1 MAWQYEIVM
10 RKTLTVKS
18 GNKPNKLIMLMKNL
32 SAMFVAL
39 SLAGAT
45 PFIPMG
51 GGTAYAQTQA
61 GEVTGIVYDSNGEPL
76 IGAVVS
82 VKGTNRGAATDA
94 DGKFRLQAKPGQVLV
109 VSYVGAKTQEVAV
122 GAARSYTVTLKST
135 TQNLDEVVVTAL
147 GIKKDKK
154 SLGYAVDDLNAD
166 ELMKNKSANAINSL
180 SGKIAGVNIT
190 QTSGAAGAGSQII
203 LRGGTSLERDNQPLF
218 VVDGVIYDNSTS
230 VVGNSAFDGTLS
242 TSSTNSNRVMDI
254 NPEDIENMSV
264 LKGPAAAA
272 LYGSRASAGV
282 VIITTKK
289 GKEGRVE
296 VNLSAKYITSWVKDL
311 PKTQNRYRR
320 GFMKDNYD
328 EAGNYVST
336 TFDDFAYNSWGSRV
350 DADTPIY
357 DNIGDFFQNSGAWDT
372 NLSISGGSKNG
383 NFFLSGSF
391 YDQDGIIP
399 TTGYTKTTFRFNGEQ
414 KFKMFTFGANVA
426 YSQARTDKTITSAAL
441 YGSSGSGTMSSLYT
455 WSPTDDMT
463 HYKNEDGTRYR
474 MFGERLDVV
483 DEKDNPYWILNN
495 NKMKDNTER
504 FTGNFSVKADITDWW
519 WISYRMGMD
528 SYTTENTN
536 QIGAGGVY
544 KEAWQKGMLSENS
557 LRYQYLSTN
566 LMTNFNKQFG
576 DFNLNLM
583 LGTSTDDTKSVRNYR
598 MAYNFQVPGFY
609 SFDNAL
615 DTDRNFKNTKS
626 RKRLVG
632 VFGEFRADWKNTV
645 FATVTGRNDWSSTL
659 PVDNRSY
666 FYPSVSGAFAFT
678 QLLQDLD
685 VMNNDILT
693 FGKIRASWARVGKD
707 TNPYVT
713 NTYLW
718 PVGTFLGGV
727 TGVGNSWQRGNP
739 YLKPEIT
746 ESTELG
752 LELRFFKN
760 RLKFDYAYY
769 TNNSYNQIL
778 TPRLSNGSGY
788 ILYSVNAGDVYNKG
802 MELSIS
808 GTPIQTKDWTW
819 ETGINLS
826 GNRGTVGNL
835 LDGCEILY
843 VTDVQVGNAKAASF
857 NDGNFMAI
865 SGSRW
870 TRTADGKVVLD
881 ANGMPTSD
889 GETKYE
895 IGNREPKFQGGWN
908 NTLTWKNFTF
918 NMLWEFRVGGHVYN
932 GTQYA
937 MTVAGTSKLT
947 ENRDYLKVSG
957 VVQTGGTKDNPIYED
972 RTFEFE
978 SGKTYQYNG
987 KTTSGETIINGYW
1000 QTYYARE
1007 SANFMKE
1014 VNSLRLRT
1022 ISLSYEMPKS
1032 LLAKSKFIQ
1041 RAVFTATANNVL
1053 LFTNYD
1059 GDPEVAAAGSGVV
1072 GSSSVGIDYCGVPA
1086 TASFAFG
1093 VNLTF

>member
-1 MAWQYEIVM
+1 MAWQHEIVM

-441 YGSSGSGTMSSLYT
+441 YGSSGSGTMSSLYM

-483 DEKDNPYWILNN
+483 DERDNPYWILNN

-707 TNPYVT
+707 TTPYVT

-1022 ISLSYEMPKS
+1022 VSLSYEMPKS

>member
-1 MAWQYEIVM
+1 
-10 RKTLTVKS
+10 
-18 GNKPNKLIMLMKNL
+18 MKNL

-350 DADTPIY
+350 DANTPIY

-727 TGVGNSWQRGNP
+727 TGVGNFWQRGNP

-746 ESTELG
+746 ESTELC

-1022 ISLSYEMPKS
+1022 VSLSYEMPKS

>member
-1 MAWQYEIVM
+1 MAWRHEIVM

-566 LMTNFNKQFG
+566 LMTNFNKQFD

>member
-1 MAWQYEIVM
+1 MAWRHKIVM
-10 RKTLTVKS
+10 RKNLTVKS

-190 QTSGAAGAGSQII
+190 QTSGSAGAGSQII

-230 VVGNSAFDGTLS
+230 VVGNSAFDGTIS
-242 TSSTNSNRVMDI
+242 TSTTNSNRVMDI

-320 GFMKDNYD
+320 GFLQDNYD
-328 EAGNYVST
+328 ADKNYVST

-350 DADTPIY
+350 DANTPIY

-372 NLSISGGSKNG
+372 NLSISGGSKNS

-441 YGSSGSGTMSSLYT
+441 YGSSGSGTMSSLYM

-474 MFGERLDVV
+474 MFGDRLSVV
-483 DEKDNPYWILNN
+483 DERDNPYWILNN

-519 WISYRMGMD
+519 WISYRMGID
-528 SYTTENTN
+528 SYTTENSN
-536 QIGAGGVY
+536 RIGAGGVY
-544 KEAWQKGMLSENS
+544 KAAWQKGMLSENS
-557 LRYQYLSTN
+557 LRFQYLSTN

-583 LGTSTDDTKSVRNYR
+583 LGTSTDDTKTTSNYR

-609 SFDNAL
+609 AFDNAL
-615 DTDRNFKNTKS
+615 PTDRNFQSS
-626 RKRLVG
+626 RTQKRLVG

-659 PVDNRSY
+659 PIDNRSY

-713 NTYLW
+713 STYLW
-718 PVGTFLGGV
+718 PVGTYIGGV
-727 TGVGNSWQRGNP
+727 SGVGHHWQRGNAN
-739 YLKPEIT
+739 LKPEIT

-881 ANGMPTSD
+881 ANGMPTCD
-889 GETKYE
+889 GRTTYE

-947 ENRDYLKVSG
+947 ENRDYLRVDG

-978 SGKTYQYNG
+978 AGKTYQYNG
-987 KTTSGETIINGYW
+987 KEASGETIINDYW
-1000 QTYYARE
+1000 QTYYAKE

-1022 ISLSYEMPKS
+1022 VSLSYEMPKS

>member
-1 MAWQYEIVM
+1 MAWQHEIVM

-190 QTSGAAGAGSQII
+190 QTSGSAGAGSQII

-230 VVGNSAFDGTLS
+230 VVGNSAFDGTIS
-242 TSSTNSNRVMDI
+242 TSTTNSNRVMDI

-320 GFMKDNYD
+320 GFLQDNYD
-328 EAGNYVST
+328 ADKNYVST

-372 NLSISGGSKNG
+372 NLSISGGSKNS

-441 YGSSGSGTMSSLYT
+441 YGSSGSGTMSSLYM

-474 MFGERLDVV
+474 MFGDRLAVV
-483 DEKDNPYWILNN
+483 DERDNPYWILNN

-519 WISYRMGMD
+519 WISYRMGID
-528 SYTTENTN
+528 SYTTENSN
-536 QIGAGGVY
+536 RIGAGGVY
-544 KEAWQKGMLSENS
+544 KAAWQKGMLSENS

-583 LGTSTDDTKSVRNYR
+583 LGTSTDDTKTTSNYR

-609 SFDNAL
+609 AFDNAL
-615 DTDRNFKNTKS
+615 PTDRNFQSS
-626 RKRLVG
+626 RTQKRLVG

-659 PVDNRSY
+659 PIDNRSY

-713 NTYLW
+713 STYLW
-718 PVGTFLGGV
+718 PVGTYIGGV
-727 TGVGNSWQRGNP
+727 SGVGHHWQRGNAN
-739 YLKPEIT
+739 LKPEIT

-881 ANGMPTSD
+881 ANGMPTCD
-889 GETKYE
+889 GSTTYE

-947 ENRDYLKVSG
+947 ENRDYLRVDG

-978 SGKTYQYNG
+978 AGKTYQYNG
-987 KTTSGETIINGYW
+987 KEASGETIINGYW

>member
-1 MAWQYEIVM
+1 MAWRHEIVM

-350 DADTPIY
+350 DANTPIY

-1022 ISLSYEMPKS
+1022 VSLSYEMPKS

>member
-1 MAWQYEIVM
+1 M

-190 QTSGAAGAGSQII
+190 QTSGSAGAGSQII

-242 TSSTNSNRVMDI
+242 TSTTNSNRVMDI

-320 GFMKDNYD
+320 GFLQDNYD

-350 DADTPIY
+350 DANTPIY

-372 NLSISGGSKNG
+372 NLSISGGSKNS

-441 YGSSGSGTMSSLYT
+441 YGSSGSGTMSSLYM
-455 WSPTDDMT
+455 WSPTDDMK
-463 HYKNEDGTRYR
+463 HYKNDDGTRYR
-474 MFGERLDVV
+474 MFGDRLDVV
-483 DEKDNPYWILNN
+483 DERDNPYWILNN

-519 WISYRMGMD
+519 WISYRMGID

-536 QIGAGGVY
+536 RIGAGGVY

-557 LRYQYLSTN
+557 LRFQYLSTN

-583 LGTSTDDTKSVRNYR
+583 LGTSTDDTKTTSNYR

-609 SFDNAL
+609 AFDNAL
-615 DTDRNFKNTKS
+615 PTDRNFQSS
-626 RKRLVG
+626 RTQKRLVG

-659 PVDNRSY
+659 PIDNRSY

-713 NTYLW
+713 STYLW
-718 PVGTFLGGV
+718 PVGTYIGGV
-727 TGVGNSWQRGNP
+727 SGVGHHWQRGNAN
-739 YLKPEIT
+739 LKPEIT

-881 ANGMPTSD
+881 TNGMPICD
-889 GETKYE
+889 GRTTYE

-947 ENRDYLKVSG
+947 ENRDYLRVDG

-978 SGKTYQYNG
+978 AGKTYQYNG
-987 KTTSGETIINGYW
+987 KEASGETIINDYW
-1000 QTYYARE
+1000 QTYYAKE

-1022 ISLSYEMPKS
+1022 VSLSYEMPKS

>member
-1 MAWQYEIVM
+1 M
-10 RKTLTVKS
+10 RKTLIVKS

-190 QTSGAAGAGSQII
+190 QTSGSAGAGSQII

-242 TSSTNSNRVMDI
+242 TSTTNSNRVMDI

-320 GFMKDNYD
+320 GFLQDNYD
-328 EAGNYVST
+328 KAGNYIGT
-336 TFDDFAYNSWGSRV
+336 TFDDFAYNSWGTKV

-357 DNIGDFFQNSGAWDT
+357 DNIGDFFQQAGAWDT
-372 NLSISGGSKNG
+372 NLSISGGTKNS

-441 YGSSGSGTMSSLYT
+441 YGSSGSGTMSSLYM

-474 MFGERLDVV
+474 MFGDRLDVA
-483 DEKDNPYWILNN
+483 DERDNPYWILNN

-519 WISYRMGMD
+519 WISYRMGID

-536 QIGAGGVY
+536 RIGAGGVY

-583 LGTSTDDTKSVRNYR
+583 LGTSTDDTKTISNYR

-609 SFDNAL
+609 AFDNAL
-615 DTDRNFKNTKS
+615 PTDRNFQSS
-626 RKRLVG
+626 RTQKRLVG

-659 PVDNRSY
+659 PIDNRSY

-713 NTYLW
+713 STYLW
-718 PVGTFLGGV
+718 PVGTYIGGV
-727 TGVGNSWQRGNP
+727 SGVGHHWQRGNAN
-739 YLKPEIT
+739 LKPEIT

-881 ANGMPTSD
+881 ANGMPTCD
-889 GETKYE
+889 GSTTYE

-947 ENRDYLKVSG
+947 ENRDYLRIDG

-978 SGKTYQYNG
+978 AGKTYQYNG
-987 KTTSGETIINGYW
+987 KEASGETIINGYW
-1000 QTYYARE
+1000 QTYYAKE

>member
-1 MAWQYEIVM
+1 MAWQHEIVM

-350 DADTPIY
+350 DANTPIY

>member
-1 MAWQYEIVM
+1 M

-350 DADTPIY
+350 DANTPIY

-987 KTTSGETIINGYW
+987 KTTSGETIINDYW

>member
-1 MAWQYEIVM
+1 M

-350 DADTPIY
+350 DANTPIY

-1022 ISLSYEMPKS
+1022 VSLSYEMPKS

>member
-1 MAWQYEIVM
+1 MAWQHEIVM

>member
-1 MAWQYEIVM
+1 MAWRHEIVK

-190 QTSGAAGAGSQII
+190 QTSGSAGAGSQII

-230 VVGNSAFDGTLS
+230 VVGNSAFDGTIS
-242 TSSTNSNRVMDI
+242 TSTTNSNRVMDI

-320 GFMKDNYD
+320 GFLQDNYD
-328 EAGNYVST
+328 ADKNYVST

-350 DADTPIY
+350 DANTPIY

-372 NLSISGGSKNG
+372 NLSISGGSKNS

-441 YGSSGSGTMSSLYT
+441 YGSSGSGTMSSLYM

-474 MFGERLDVV
+474 MFGDRLAVV
-483 DEKDNPYWILNN
+483 DERDNPYWILNN

-519 WISYRMGMD
+519 WISYRMGID
-528 SYTTENTN
+528 SYTTENSN
-536 QIGAGGVY
+536 RIGAGGVY
-544 KEAWQKGMLSENS
+544 KAAWQKGMLSENS

-583 LGTSTDDTKSVRNYR
+583 LGTSTDDTKTTSNYR

-609 SFDNAL
+609 AFDNAL
-615 DTDRNFKNTKS
+615 PTDRNFQSS
-626 RKRLVG
+626 RTQKRLVG

-659 PVDNRSY
+659 PIDNRSY
-666 FYPSVSGAFAFT
+666 FYPSVSGAFAFS

-713 NTYLW
+713 STYLW
-718 PVGTFLGGV
+718 PVGTYIGGV
-727 TGVGNSWQRGNP
+727 SGVGHHWQRGNAN
-739 YLKPEIT
+739 LKPEIT

-881 ANGMPTSD
+881 ANGMPTCD
-889 GETKYE
+889 GRTTYE

-947 ENRDYLKVSG
+947 ENRDYLRVDG

-978 SGKTYQYNG
+978 AGKTYQYNG
-987 KTTSGETIINGYW
+987 KEASGETIINDYW
-1000 QTYYARE
+1000 QTYYAKE

-1022 ISLSYEMPKS
+1022 VSLSYEMPKS